1 MKSSEIIEKVKNTIM
16 QEITTIEAIILF
28 GSYARGKQRDIS
40 DIDIAIKTKEEL
52 CSKAF
57 AKVFFPKI

>member
-28 GSYARGKQRDIS
+28 GKYERRKQRDIS

-52 CSKAF
+52 CSK
-57 AKVFFPKI
+57 KMLEIKNKI